1 MHHTFLKDN
10 VHINISKKYTESFE
24 ELIGDLND
32 VLKNVYGI
40 TLCYD
45 KNDEHMDHSTKP
57 NEDCFSGFA
66 ILYDKQEKE
75 SIYPRTIQ
83 AILDVKDYL
92 KISEVDGWVD
102 LKKQLDELHQKVSD
116 EKEDFDND

>member
-10 VHINISKKYTESFE
+10 VHMNLPKKYTESFE
-24 ELIGDLND
+24 ELIGDIND
-32 VLKNVYGI
+32 VLKNDYGI

-66 ILYDKQEKE
+66 ILVEE
-75 SIYPRTIQ
+75 N
-83 AILDVKDYL
+83 KD
-92 KISEVDGWVD
+92 D
-102 LKKQLDELHQKVSD
+102 
-116 EKEDFDND
+116 

>member
-1 MHHTFLKDN
+1 MHHTFFKDH

-24 ELIGDLND
+24 ELIGDINYVLEND
-32 VLKNVYGI
+32 YGI

-66 ILYDKQEKE
+66 ILYDKQ
-75 SIYPRTIQ
+75 
-83 AILDVKDYL
+83 
-92 KISEVDGWVD
+92 
-102 LKKQLDELHQKVSD
+102 LDELHQKVSD
-116 EKEDFDND
+116 EKEDFDNE

>member
-1 MHHTFLKDN
+1 MHNTFLKDN
-10 VHINISKKYTESFE
+10 AHINILKKYTESFE

-32 VLKNVYGI
+32 VLINIYGI

-45 KNDEHMDHSTKP
+45 KNDEHMDYSTKP

-66 ILYDKQEKE
+66 FLYDKHEKE
-75 SIYPRTIQ
+75 SIYPRTTQ

-102 LKKQLDELHQKVSD
+102 LKKQLDELYQKVSD
-116 EKEDFDND
+116 EKEDFDNE